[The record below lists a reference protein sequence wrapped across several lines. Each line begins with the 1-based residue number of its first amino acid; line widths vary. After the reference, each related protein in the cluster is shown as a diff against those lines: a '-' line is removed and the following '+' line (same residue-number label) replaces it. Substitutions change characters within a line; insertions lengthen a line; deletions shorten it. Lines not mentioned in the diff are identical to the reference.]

1 MNDPVLVALN
11 IAQGP
16 VFRFALALAVFGLV
30 RLLLLGGSDA
40 LAAYIAERD
49 REALWH
55 KVRLRLVWLAFPTL
69 TLHRVGLLA
78 TGGQLFY
85 HVFFSCISL
94 VFRVCSILVPIFMV
108 AHVHLWERGLGISWP
123 ALPGT
128 LADTLSYLTIIT
140 GFALFLGRV
149 YSPVVRRIER
159 PWSFLRPLIV
169 LLPFVTGVLAMHPT
183 WCPLDYHLM
192 LLLHVLC
199 GSLVLALLPFARLL
213 SSLQVR
219 LDKIQP
225 EAAWQP
231 EGAGAGDQTEDT
243 TMGGP
248 ALTK

>member
-1 MNDPVLVALN
+1 MNDPVLTALN
-11 IAQGP
+11 LVQGP
-16 VFRFALALAVFGLV
+16 VFRFALALAVFGFL

-49 REALWH
+49 RQALWH
-55 KVRLRLVWLAFPTL
+55 KVRLRLIWVAFPTM
-69 TLHRVGLLA
+69 TLYR
-78 TGGQLFY
+78 TGYLVTPWQVLY
-85 HVFFSCISL
+85 HVFFSCVSL
-94 VFRVCSILVPIFMV
+94 VFRVCSIVVPIFMV
-108 AHVHLWERGLGISWP
+108 AHVHLWERALGISWP
-123 ALPGT
+123 AFPGM
-128 LADTLSYLTIIT
+128 LADSLSYLTIIT
-140 GFALFLGRV
+140 GFVLFLGRV

-159 PWSFLRPLIV
+159 PWSFLRPLVV

-183 WCPLDYHLM
+183 WVPVDYHVM

-225 EAAWQP
+225 EARWQP
-231 EGAGAGDQTEDT
+231 EAGDDAEQTT
-243 TMGGP
+243 VGGP